1 MALANASFSKALNIA
16 PDDIRANKIIGV
28 INFNQE
34 KYEEAAFHFA
44 NAAISSFENSDYEN
58 LAENIIYLEKIK
70 KINFKII
77 NEKIMKKL
85 YFALNGR
92 KK

>member
-34 KYEEAAFHFA
+34 NYEEAAFHFA
-44 NAAISSFENSDYEN
+44 NAVF
-58 LAENIIYLEKIK
+58 LVLKML
-70 KINFKII
+70 
-77 NEKIMKKL
+77 IM
-85 YFALNGR
+85 R
-92 KK
+92 T